1 VTLVARYW
9 VVDEASAAPVASPA
23 AASSY
28 YSEDDQKQDG
38 SDSSRSNRVHDAGA
52 NANAE
57 LRQQPGTD
65 ERTDDPD
72 DDVANDPRARP
83 LDELARKPAC
93 NEAN

>member
-9 VVDEASAAPVASPA
+9 VVDEASATPVASPA

-65 ERTDDPD
+65 ERTNDPD
-72 DDVANDPRARP
+72 DDVANDPKARP